1 MFKGPAIC
9 PKCGRELELALPL
22 GGKGQRFN
30 QCFNCDRPDPI
41 KSEQTQAWLK
51 GELAPKE

>member
-1 MFKGPAIC
+1 MFRGPGIC

-51 GELAPKE
+51 GELAPKQ

>member
-1 MFKGPAIC
+1 
-9 PKCGRELELALPL
+9 LELALPP
-22 GGKGQRFN
+22 GGKGQPFN
-30 QCFNCDRPDPI
+30 QCFNCDRPDPL